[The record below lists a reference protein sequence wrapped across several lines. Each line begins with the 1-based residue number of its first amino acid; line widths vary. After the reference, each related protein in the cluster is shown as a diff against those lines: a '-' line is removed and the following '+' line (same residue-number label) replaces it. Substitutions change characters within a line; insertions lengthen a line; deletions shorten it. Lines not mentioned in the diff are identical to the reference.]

1 MEDEEKPYLNETQI
15 NTGISALNNIE
26 DKLMAI
32 RNELTTREKPYKRYL
47 REKLDSIYWDV
58 KVLMNMTKE
67 DKEGE

>member
-15 NTGISALNNIE
+15 NIGISALNNIE

-32 RNELTTREKPYKRYL
+32 RNELITRERPYKNYL
-47 REKLDSIYWDV
+47 REKLDSVYWDV
-58 KVLMNMTKE
+58 KVLMNMTNE